1 MTAPVRRARRPR
13 GLPSAFPPAAL
24 AALAALAPAPGRAE
38 ASQAPRTAPTAAC
51 HCFQD
56 RTWEP
61 ERPGAADGYLLATT
75 RSSLL
80 SAAFGV
86 PKRELVAAVMGGTP
100 AEELWIARW
109 AGARLGRDPGEL
121 LAARRAQGGWRGVL
135 PGAPATFPPA
145 FVAALRAGGD
155 PAALAAAAVD
165 DVLVSRLGL
174 DAVALGGL
182 RATGAPTE
190 QVVLAAVL
198 QRHLGAPARPLL
210 AEVRSG
216 RTSWGQVL
224 HDAGLAP
231 RELDG
236 LVRRLVR

>member
-1 MTAPVRRARRPR
+1 VSATPPGCRR
-13 GLPSAFPPAAL
+13 GVPSAFPPAAL
-24 AALAALAPAPGRAE
+24 LALAAFTALPARAVD
-38 ASQAPRTAPTAAC
+38 APTGAC

-61 ERPGAADGYLLATT
+61 ERPGAADPYVLATT

-80 SAAFGV
+80 SAAYGV

-100 AEELWIARW
+100 AEDLWISRW
-109 AGARLGRDPGEL
+109 AGARLGRDPGDL
-121 LAARRAQGGWRGVL
+121 LSSRRAQGGWGPAL
-135 PGAPATFPPA
+135 SGAGASLPPA
-145 FVAALRAGGD
+145 FAAALRRGGD
-155 PAALAAAAVD
+155 PAALAAVAVD

-174 DAVALGGL
+174 PPAALAAL
-182 RATGAPTE
+182 RASGAPTE

-210 AEVRSG
+210 DEVRAG
-216 RTSWGQVL
+216 RATWGQVL
-224 HDAGLAP
+224 HDSGLSP
-231 RELDG
+231 KELDG

>member
-1 MTAPVRRARRPR
+1 VSATPARRLH
-13 GLPSAFPPAAL
+13 GLPSAFAPAAL
-24 AALAALAPAPGRAE
+24 LALAAFTPFPARAE
-38 ASQAPRTAPTAAC
+38 PTAAC

-61 ERPGAADGYLLATT
+61 ERPGAADPYLLATT

-86 PKRELVAAVMGGTP
+86 PKRTLVAAVMGGTP
-100 AEELWIARW
+100 AEELWISRW
-109 AGARLGRDPGEL
+109 AGARLGRDPDDL
-121 LAARRAQGGWRGVL
+121 LTSRRARGGWGRAL
-135 PGAPATFPPA
+135 AGASLPPA
-145 FVAALRAGGD
+145 FATVLRRGGD
-155 PAALAAAAVD
+155 PVALAAVAVD

-174 DAVALGGL
+174 GTGDLDGL
-182 RATGAPTE
+182 RATGASTE

-216 RTSWGQVL
+216 RATWGQVL
-224 HDAGLAP
+224 HESGLAP
-231 RELDG
+231 MALDG

>member
-1 MTAPVRRARRPR
+1 MSATRPGRLRRPR
-13 GLPSAFPPAAL
+13 RLPSAFPPAAL
-24 AALAALAPAPGRAE
+24 LALAAFAPLPARAEGAPA
-38 ASQAPRTAPTAAC
+38 AAC

-61 ERPGAADGYLLATT
+61 ERPGAADAYLLATT

-80 SAAFGV
+80 SAASGA

-100 AEELWIARW
+100 AEDLWISRW
-109 AGARLGRDPGEL
+109 AGARLGRDPGDL
-121 LAARRAQGGWRGVL
+121 LSSRRARGGWGPAL
-135 PGAPATFPPA
+135 AGAAASLPPA
-145 FVAALRAGGD
+145 FAAALRRGAD
-155 PAALAAAAVD
+155 AAALAALAVD

-174 DAVALGGL
+174 PPGALASL
-182 RATGAPTE
+182 RASGAPTE

-210 AEVRSG
+210 DEVRAG
-216 RTSWGQVL
+216 RATWGQVL
-224 HDAGLAP
+224 HDSGLVP
-231 RELDG
+231 KDLDG

>member
-1 MTAPVRRARRPR
+1 MTAAPRPARRPR
-13 GLPSAFPPAAL
+13 GRPAALPPAAL
-24 AALAALAPAPGRAE
+24 LALAALLPLPALAE
-38 ASQAPRTAPTAAC
+38 AAPTAAC

-61 ERPGAADGYLLATT
+61 ERPGAADPYVLATT

-86 PKRELVAAVMGGTP
+86 PKRALVAAVMGGTP
-100 AEELWIARW
+100 AEDLWVSRW
-109 AGARLGRDPGEL
+109 AGARLGQDPDDL
-121 LAARRAQGGWRGVL
+121 LASRRAQGGWGPAL
-135 PGAPATFPPA
+135 AGAAASLPPA
-145 FVAALRAGGD
+145 FAAALRRGGD
-155 PAALAAAAVD
+155 PVALAALAVD

-174 DAVALGGL
+174 GAAALDGL

-210 AEVRSG
+210 AEVRAG
-216 RTSWGQVL
+216 RTTWGQVL
-224 HDAGLAP
+224 HDSGLTP
-231 RELDG
+231 KELDG